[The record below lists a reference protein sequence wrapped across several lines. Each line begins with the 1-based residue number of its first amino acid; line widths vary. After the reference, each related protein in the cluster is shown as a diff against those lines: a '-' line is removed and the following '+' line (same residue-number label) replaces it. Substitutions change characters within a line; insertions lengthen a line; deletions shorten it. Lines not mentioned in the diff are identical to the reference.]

1 MQVHRP
7 TNINESFRIGI
18 GEVRIFTFQLQPTH
32 MSAAYVPY
40 SKTGFFSKTVCDYL
54 AQAES
59 IRPFYNRFPSLDS
72 LGEQIA
78 EKKQSQACSPE
89 WRKKLAANLLAAY
102 GTVAISEATQNNI
115 ELLTASNSFT
125 ITTGHQLN
133 LFTGPLYFLYKIVS
147 VINFCKQAKDTY
159 PKHEFIPVYWMA
171 TEDHDFDEINYF
183 NFKGSKIAWNRKDGG
198 AVGELTTEGLEEVAE
213 VIRAATGKSTQAA
226 YLQELFENAYLKH
239 TDLAAATRYLA
250 NALFAEQGLVIVDGN
265 NSELKKAFAP
275 YAKRELLSQTGHE
288 VITASTEKL
297 VLSGYKQQVH
307 PREIN
312 LFYLDKGVRER
323 IVAQDGKFYINDTD
337 LVFSEEEILKLLDSN
352 PEKFSPNA
360 LLRPLFQEAILPN
373 LCYIGGGGELA
384 YWFQLKAYFETVG
397 VVFPM
402 LMLRNSALLITEKQ
416 IGKWERLDLD
426 IEDLFKPAD
435 NLAARLVEIHSSLPV
450 NFDPQKEHLKKQFED
465 LYQLAKQ
472 TDPSFLGAVAAQEKK
487 QINGLKNLEKRLRKA
502 EKRNHNDRIIRA
514 QELQAALFPAGSL
527 QERNTNFSDFYLE
540 VGEGLI
546 PLLLKELDPFK
557 SEFSV
562 IRL

>member
-1 MQVHRP
+1 M
-7 TNINESFRIGI
+7 
-18 GEVRIFTFQLQPTH
+18 
-32 MSAAYVPY
+32 
-40 SKTGFFSKTVCDYL
+40 
-54 AQAES
+54 
-59 IRPFYNRFPSLDS
+59 
-72 LGEQIA
+72 
-78 EKKQSQACSPE
+78 
-89 WRKKLAANLLAAY
+89 
-102 GTVAISEATQNNI
+102 
-115 ELLTASNSFT
+115 
-125 ITTGHQLN
+125 
-133 LFTGPLYFLYKIVS
+133 
-147 VINFCKQAKDTY
+147 
-159 PKHEFIPVYWMA
+159 
-171 TEDHDFDEINYF
+171 
-183 NFKGSKIAWNRKDGG
+183 
-198 AVGELTTEGLEEVAE
+198 
-213 VIRAATGKSTQAA
+213 
-226 YLQELFENAYLKH
+226 
-239 TDLAAATRYLA
+239 
-250 NALFAEQGLVIVDGN
+250 
-265 NSELKKAFAP
+265 
-275 YAKRELLSQTGHE
+275 
-288 VITASTEKL
+288 
-297 VLSGYKQQVH
+297 H

-323 IVAQDGKFYINDTD
+323 IVAQDGKFYMNDTD

-426 IEDLFKPAD
+426 IEDLFKSAD

-540 VGEGLI
+540 VGDGLI
-546 PLLLKELDPFK
+546 PLLIKELDPFK

>member
-1 MQVHRP
+1 
-7 TNINESFRIGI
+7 
-18 GEVRIFTFQLQPTH
+18 
-32 MSAAYVPY
+32 
-40 SKTGFFSKTVCDYL
+40 
-54 AQAES
+54 
-59 IRPFYNRFPSLDS
+59 
-72 LGEQIA
+72 
-78 EKKQSQACSPE
+78 
-89 WRKKLAANLLAAY
+89 
-102 GTVAISEATQNNI
+102 
-115 ELLTASNSFT
+115 
-125 ITTGHQLN
+125 
-133 LFTGPLYFLYKIVS
+133 
-147 VINFCKQAKDTY
+147 
-159 PKHEFIPVYWMA
+159 MA

-226 YLQELFENAYLKH
+226 YLQELFETAYLKH

-416 IGKWERLDLD
+416 IGKWERLDLN
-426 IEDLFKPAD
+426 IEDLFKTAD
-435 NLAARLVEIHSSLPV
+435 KLAARLVEIHSSLPV
-450 NFDPQKEHLKKQFED
+450 NFDSQKEHLKIQFEA
-465 LYQLAKQ
+465 LYELAKQ
-472 TDPSFLGAVAAQEKK
+472 
-487 QINGLKNLEKRLRKA
+487 
-502 EKRNHNDRIIRA
+502 
-514 QELQAALFPAGSL
+514 
-527 QERNTNFSDFYLE
+527 
-540 VGEGLI
+540 
-546 PLLLKELDPFK
+546 
-557 SEFSV
+557 
-562 IRL
+562 